1 MHMEFLYSIF
11 KRKPCPENGNGSKR
25 RCLHKRAAPA
35 FLAAILPA
43 TVLAKSAGSNAIL
56 TEQLDAPVLTNGVD
70 GAIAAVVFAAA
81 VGAHAAAPAVFA
93 LNAAPAML
101 TNAAAAAVLAET
113 LQSSVFANILPGA
126 ASAFHILVPAAAAD
140 VLMV

>member
-1 MHMEFLYSIF
+1 MHMQILYSIF
-11 KRKPCPENGNGSKR
+11 ERKPCPGNGNGSKT

-43 TVLAKSAGSNAIL
+43 TVLAESAGSNAIL
-56 TEQLDAPVLTNGVD
+56 AEQLDATVLTNGVD
-70 GAIAAVVFAAA
+70 GAIAAVVLAAT

-93 LNAAPAML
+93 LNAAAAML
-101 TNAAAAAVLAET
+101 TDAAAAAVLAET

-126 ASAFHILVPAAAAD
+126 ASAFNILVPAATAD